1 MEQVP
6 KETDLSHE
14 QPSRRSLLPGRRP
27 ARAIGRHRRA
37 GSLLSRLRLRRRARV
52 TRITDL
58 SAIEGD
64 PTSRAN
70 PGVVRLSA
78 ELRPLRGIFSID
90 MEAPAE
96 SSSGTA
102 ASVVMLLVTGA
113 LLGAGAL
120 AAGSYWR
127 FPPAVSA
134 VITALLFVSPILTYI
149 AIRRRR

>member
-1 MEQVP
+1 M
-6 KETDLSHE
+6 T
-14 QPSRRSLLPGRRP
+14 
-27 ARAIGRHRRA
+27 
-37 GSLLSRLRLRRRARV
+37 RV
-52 TRITDL
+52 TDL

-78 ELRPLRGIFSID
+78 ELRPFRGTFSID

-96 SSSGTA
+96 SASGTA

-134 VITALLFVSPILTYI
+134 AITALLFVSPILTYI